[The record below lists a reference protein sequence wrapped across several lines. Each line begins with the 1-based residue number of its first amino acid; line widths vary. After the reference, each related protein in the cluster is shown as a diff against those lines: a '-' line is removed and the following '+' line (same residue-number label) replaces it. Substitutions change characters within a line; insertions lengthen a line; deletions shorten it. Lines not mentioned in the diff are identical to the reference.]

1 MKQNF
6 RIFFLNKEVR
16 NIDKSFYTIQNLKVG
31 FVQAKQNIQK
41 ITILNVTILDQL
53 MSYYIHDFQIWRHIV
68 FILSIFSK
76 SMALVCQMSNS
87 TDLNVCLLQETVT
100 KKNQSIFQV
109 FWATPICLIDIQ
121 LYKSQKCIFIFRN
134 FNFLCNVGVV

>member
-1 MKQNF
+1 MVKMKIWVLLGNQFNETKF
-6 RIFFLNKEVR
+6 SYFFLNKEVR

-87 TDLNVCLLQETVT
+87 TDLNVCLLYIQDFCVSNKVHLVKQLVSEIRCNF
-100 KKNQSIFQV
+100 KK
-109 FWATPICLIDIQ
+109 LR
-121 LYKSQKCIFIFRN
+121 L
-134 FNFLCNVGVV
+134 